1 VAKLKP
7 AGKKKKRTTSAVPGG
22 AVPCI
27 VLLALGLILMSLLF
41 WGMLK
46 SG

>member
-1 VAKLKP
+1 MARFKAV
-7 AGKKKKRTTSAVPGG
+7 GKKKAGLHPPGG

-27 VLLALGLILMSLLF
+27 VFLVLGILLFSLLF
-41 WGMLK
+41 FAILR

>member
-1 VAKLKP
+1 MARFKAV
-7 AGKKKKRTTSAVPGG
+7 GKKKAGLRPPVG

-27 VLLALGLILMSLLF
+27 VFLVLGILLFSLLF
-41 WGMLK
+41 FAILR